1 MYIVFFH
8 VRQLKNTIIGNEPC
22 SLSNRPKTLPVSG
35 FSDSKSRNNPD
46 CFWSFKKTEVYQMA
60 QERSSDGAENARRAR
75 EKADS
80 RQTKNSKNVNPEDH
94 SLDRSVDRSKESK
107 EAALEKMTEQRPGA
121 GP

>member
-1 MYIVFFH
+1 
-8 VRQLKNTIIGNEPC
+8 
-22 SLSNRPKTLPVSG
+22 
-35 FSDSKSRNNPD
+35 
-46 CFWSFKKTEVYQMA
+46 MA

-80 RQTKNSKNVNPEDH
+80 RPVRNNKKSDPEDR
-94 SLDRSVDRSKESK
+94 SLDRSIDRSKESK